1 MPVFGSNIS
10 GLEALDFQVARGGSP
25 LAMDLVACF
34 QRVMNLRDSITSS
47 ITERVKKITDH
58 TRKVVIPELKDIIK
72 KHTGMEM
79 AKCHVS
85 SSLACNFAMYL
96 IMGDDSSG
104 WQMANIMRR
113 YSGLETLDEDP
124 IYSQFIKDPITAEEM
139 IAVADSFNKK
149 TGYVSHLKVDRVP
162 AGIKFCLFFDPYA
175 AFLIKEVGNR
185 NCEYLTSVELA
196 AIILH
201 EIGHAI
207 TTLELGADLYL
218 RAETYRNSLAYFLQ
232 KAPRE
237 EKAKY
242 TTYVLQ
248 QMMPEYFKQVDKKIG
263 EASKTRD
270 WNKDQGSIV
279 LDVITLFF
287 STVISTVGYTAYF
300 LIDQID
306 NIFTVFGN
314 NNTYLA
320 NKKSDFYRFN
330 KNPRNCEQIAD
341 EYVGRHGMS
350 RGLVGGL
357 QKLYDWCTTSGLGQL
372 WNSQTS
378 KFMYYADKVPYV
390 LFVTLMGDVSN
401 GGDDSY
407 DKMSQRFERAY
418 RNTLGNIKKLDI
430 PPEMLEYYVQDA
442 EQCERMRQNAK
453 PVVNYIMEA
462 NRVHEALAFLIRYPF
477 MQLGNGEFERQYEK
491 RFLTGEKLQNNDLFL
506 TAGKLRVM
514 SQQ

>member
-1 MPVFGSNIS
+1 MPLFGTPLA
-10 GLEALDFQVARGGSP
+10 GLEAVDFQVARGGSP

-34 QRVMNLRDSITSS
+34 HKAMTYRDSITDS
-47 ITERVKKITDH
+47 ITDRVKNVVDYTK
-58 TRKVVIPELKDIIK
+58 KKVIPELKEIIK
-72 KHTGMEM
+72 RHTGMEM
-79 AKCHVS
+79 EKCHIS
-85 SSLACNFAMYL
+85 RSLACNFAMYL
-96 IMGDDSSG
+96 IMGDDKSG

-113 YSGLETLDEDP
+113 YSGLETFDENP
-124 IYSQFIKDPITAEEM
+124 YYSQFLENPITAEDM
-139 IAVADSFNKK
+139 IKVSDSFNKK
-149 TGYVSHLKVDRVP
+149 TGYVGHMKINRVP

-185 NCEYLTSVELA
+185 NCQYLTSVELA

-218 RAETYRNSLAYFLQ
+218 RAETYKNSLAYFL
-232 KAPRE
+232 KNAPPM
-237 EKAKY
+237 EKARY
-242 TTYVLQ
+242 SSHVLQ
-248 QMMPEYFKQVDKKIG
+248 EMMPEYFKQMDKKISDV
-263 EASKTRD
+263 SKTRD
-270 WNKDQGSIV
+270 WNKDKGSLT
-279 LDVITLFF
+279 LDVITLVF
-287 STVISTVGYTAYF
+287 STLFSTVGYTVYF
-300 LIDQID
+300 LLDQIV
-306 NIFTVFGN
+306 NLTAVFGD
-314 NNTYLA
+314 NNTYLS

-378 KFMYYADKVPYV
+378 KVMYNADKIPYI

-401 GGDDSY
+401 GDDDSY
-407 DKMSQRFERAY
+407 DKMHQRFDRAY
-418 RNTLGNIKKLDI
+418 RNTVGNIKNLNI
-430 PPEMLEYYVQDA
+430 PDEMLEYYVQDA
-442 EQCERMRQNAK
+442 VQCQRMRDNAI

-462 NRVHEALAFLIRYPF
+462 NRVHEVLSFVLRYPF

-491 RFLTGEKLQNNDLFL
+491 RFLTGEKLQNNELFV
-506 TAGKLRVM
+506 TAAQLKLLANK
-514 SQQ
+514 

>member
-1 MPVFGSNIS
+1 MPLFGNHIT
-10 GLEALDFQVARGGSP
+10 GLEAIDFQVARGGSP

-34 QRVMNLRDSITSS
+34 QRAMNVRDSVTSS
-47 ITERVKKITDH
+47 ISERVKKVVDY
-58 TRKVVIPELKDIIK
+58 TRKTVVPEVRDIIK

-79 AKCHVS
+79 ANCHIS
-85 SSLACNFAMYL
+85 RSLACNFAMYL
-96 IMGDDSSG
+96 IMGDDKSG

-113 YSGLETLDEDP
+113 YSGLQTIDEDP
-124 IYSQFIKDPITAEEM
+124 FYSQYLKDPITAEEM
-139 IAVADSFNKK
+139 IAVSDSLNKQ
-149 TGYVSHLKVDRVP
+149 TGYVSHLKVNRVP

-185 NCEYLTSVELA
+185 NCDYLTAVELA

-232 KAPRE
+232 KAPAQ
-237 EKAKY
+237 EKARY
-242 TTYVLQ
+242 TTHVLA
-248 QMMPEYFKQVDKKIG
+248 QMMPEVFEQIDKKINDV
-263 EASKTRD
+263 SKTRD
-270 WNKDQGSIV
+270 WNKDKGSIV

-287 STVISTVGYTAYF
+287 STVLSTVGYTAYF
-300 LIDQID
+300 MLDQIV
-306 NIFTVFGN
+306 NVFSVFGD
-314 NNTYLA
+314 NNTYLV

-378 KFMYYADKVPYV
+378 KFMYQADKIPYII
-390 LFVTLMGDVSN
+390 FVTMMGDVSN
-401 GGDDSY
+401 GDDDSY
-407 DKMSQRFERAY
+407 DKMHQRFERAY
-418 RNTLGNIKKLDI
+418 RNTLGNIKNFNI
-430 PPEMLEYYVQDA
+430 PEEMLEYYVQDA
-442 EQCERMRQNAK
+442 EQCRIMRQNAK

-462 NRVHEALAFLIRYPF
+462 NRVHEAIAFLLRYPF
-477 MQLGNGEFERQYEK
+477 MQLGDGEFERQYEK

-514 SQQ
+514 ANK